1 MPRNVTFYLFPNFQL
16 LDLTGPLAAFQMASL
31 AAGTQGY
38 RFEYLS
44 LSGGPVK
51 SSVGITVATETAS
64 VTPSDSFVVVGGFGV
79 GEELKRDTALPLV
92 RWAAEG
98 ALRVG
103 SVCTGAFLLAAAG
116 LLDGRKA
123 TTHWSASSEFRQK
136 FPLVKLEA
144 DRIYVEDGKFWTSA
158 GVTAGIDLALA
169 WVERDYGAEV
179 SRTVARELV
188 VYHRRPGGQSQ
199 FSELSSLDPDSDR
212 LRRVVT
218 WARDRLEDRL
228 TVETLASVACL
239 SPRQFA
245 RKFLAETGE
254 TPAKFVE
261 RLRAEAA
268 RLMVTEGDEPVES
281 VARTVGF
288 RDPERMRRAFLRCF
302 GMPPQALRRAARS
315 GS

>member
-169 WVERDYGAEV
+169 
-179 SRTVARELV
+179 
-188 VYHRRPGGQSQ
+188 
-199 FSELSSLDPDSDR
+199 
-212 LRRVVT
+212 
-218 WARDRLEDRL
+218 
-228 TVETLASVACL
+228 
-239 SPRQFA
+239 
-245 RKFLAETGE
+245 
-254 TPAKFVE
+254 
-261 RLRAEAA
+261 
-268 RLMVTEGDEPVES
+268 
-281 VARTVGF
+281 
-288 RDPERMRRAFLRCF
+288 
-302 GMPPQALRRAARS
+302 
-315 GS
+315 